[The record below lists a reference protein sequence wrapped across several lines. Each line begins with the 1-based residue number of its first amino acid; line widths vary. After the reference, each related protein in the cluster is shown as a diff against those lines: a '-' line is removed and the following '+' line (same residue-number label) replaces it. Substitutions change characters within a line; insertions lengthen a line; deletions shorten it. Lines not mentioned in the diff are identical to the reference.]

1 MTLKPRLHVISEQ
14 DYPRIHEATVKIL
27 GETGV
32 VFHSEEALA
41 VFRKH
46 GAKVMNKTVYLDR
59 TRIEQALETCPRT
72 FSWMARNEKHAVVVG
87 EECLIQPNAGPVYI
101 QDLDRGRRLAL
112 LEDYCNIQ
120 KLCQASDVVNLAGH
134 IPVNPSDVNQQEKHL
149 RIMHAMIKHADK
161 PLIGHTVYRKQAQEM
176 LDMMEIAIGKKGCLQ
191 DKHYLGVVVNP
202 LSPLAYSE
210 DALETMLVYAENK
223 QPIVIAPA
231 IMAGVS
237 GPISLLGT
245 VVQQNAEILAGIV
258 LVQLINPGNPVVYS
272 TASTTA
278 FMKRASYC
286 AGTPEAMLINIPNL
300 QMGQDFYHLP
310 VRTMCGITEAKTID
324 SQSGFETMQ
333 SVMMGMLGGAHIL
346 VQCLGVLD
354 ALMTTSYEKF
364 IIDEEIIRRVK
375 CVAGGID
382 NSDNALAVD
391 VIQEI
396 GPTGTYL
403 THQSTYEHF
412 RERWAPTISNWEPY
426 DNWAKAGGEEI
437 VIAANRKLKEILHH
451 APPSLIDAALDQ
463 ELMRYIHQL
472 IEE

>member
-1 MTLKPRLHVISEQ
+1 MTLKLRLNVISEQ
-14 DYPRIHEATVKIL
+14 DYTRIHEATVKIL
-27 GETGV
+27 AETGV
-32 VFHSEEALA
+32 VFHSEEALE

-46 GAKVMNKTVYLDR
+46 GAKVINKTVYLEQSL
-59 TRIEQALETCPRT
+59 IELALETCPRT
-72 FSWMARNEKHAVVVG
+72 FKWTARNEKHSVIVG
-87 EECLIQPNAGPVYI
+87 EECLIQPNAGPIYI
-101 QDLDRGRRLAL
+101 QDIDRGRRLAL

-134 IPVNPSDVNQQEKHL
+134 IPVDPSDVNQHEKHL
-149 RIMHAMIKHADK
+149 HIMYAMLKHSDK
-161 PLIGHTVYRKQAQEM
+161 PLIGHTAYKKQAQEM
-176 LDMMEIAIGKKGCLQ
+176 LDMMEMAVGEKGCLQ
-191 DKHYLGVVVNP
+191 KKHYLGVVVNS

-210 DALETMLVYAENK
+210 DAIETMTVYAKNN
-223 QPIVIAPA
+223 QPVVIAPA

-258 LVQLINPGNPVVYS
+258 YIQLINPGNPVVYS

-300 QMGQDFYHLP
+300 QIGRDFYHLP
-310 VRTMCGITEAKTID
+310 VRTMCGITESKTID
-324 SQSGFETMQ
+324 SQSGYETMQ

-375 CVAGGID
+375 CVAEGID
-382 NSDNALAVD
+382 NSDDALAVN

-396 GPTGTYL
+396 GHTGTYL

-412 RERWAPTISNWEPY
+412 RERWEPTISNWESY
-426 DNWAKAGGEEI
+426 DNWIKGGAEDI
-437 VIAANRKLKEILHH
+437 VLAANRKLKEILKN
-451 APPSLIDAALDQ
+451 APQSMIDTALDN
-463 ELMRYIHQL
+463 ELKNYINRC
-472 IEE
+472 

>member
-1 MTLKPRLHVISEQ
+1 MTLKPRLNVISEQ
-14 DYPRIHEATVKIL
+14 DYTRIHEATLKIL
-27 GETGV
+27 KETGV
-32 VFHSEEALA
+32 VFHSQEALA

-46 GAKVMNKTVYLDR
+46 GAKIINKTVY
-59 TRIEQALETCPRT
+59 IERNLIERALKICPKT
-72 FSWMARNEKHAVVVG
+72 FQWMARNEKHAVMVG
-87 EECLIQPNAGPVYI
+87 EECLIQPNAGPIYI

-120 KLCQASDVVNLAGH
+120 KLCQASSVVNLAGH
-134 IPVNPSDVNQQEKHL
+134 IPVDPSDVSQEKKHL
-149 RIMHAMIKHADK
+149 HMMYAMLKHSDK
-161 PLIGHTVYRKQAQEM
+161 PLIGHTVYKKQAQEM
-176 LDMMEIAIGKKGCLQ
+176 LNMMEMAIGKKGCLQ
-191 DKHYLGVVVNP
+191 EKHYLGVVVNS

-210 DALETMLVYAENK
+210 DALETMSIYAANN
-223 QPIVIAPA
+223 QPILIAPA

-258 LVQLINPGNPVVYS
+258 FIQLINPGNPVVYS

-300 QMGQDFYHLP
+300 QMGRDLYHLP
-310 VRTMCGITEAKTID
+310 VRTMCGITESKILD
-324 SQSGFETMQ
+324 SQSGYETMQ

-346 VQCLGVLD
+346 VQCLGVLN

-364 IIDEEIIRRVK
+364 IIDEEIIMRVK
-375 CVAGGID
+375 CVAEGID
-382 NSDNALAVD
+382 NSDNALAVN

-396 GPTGTYL
+396 GHTGTYL

-412 RERWAPTISNWEPY
+412 RERWVPTISNWESY
-426 DNWAKAGGEEI
+426 DNWIEAGADEI
-437 VIAANRKLKEILHH
+437 VIAANRKLKEILKD
-451 APPSLIDAALDQ
+451 APQSMIDAALDH
-463 ELMRYIHQL
+463 ELKNYINQN
-472 IEE
+472 